1 MGFIEDLFDFSFTE
15 FVTSRVVQVLYT
27 LSVIAVGLVSIVLI
41 FALFGQGA
49 GAGLLGLILVPL
61 GALLVLAY
69 IRVALEF
76 VVVLFRIYDNTC
88 RIAEHGPLAAP
99 ASVPDLAAP
108 LPSGGV
114 QPAAP
119 SAGGA
124 RPAPYNGPSPWTPPA
139 TQPQA
144 ANLPPIN
151 WHD

>member
-1 MGFIEDLFDFSFTE
+1 MGFIGDLFDFSFTE
-15 FVTSRVVQVLYT
+15 FVTSRVVQVLYV

-69 IRVALEF
+69 VRVALEF

-99 ASVPDLAAP
+99 ASAPNPAAP
-108 LPSGGV
+108 LGGV

-119 SAGGA
+119 SGGA
-124 RPAPYNGPSPWTPPA
+124 RPAPYGGPSPWTPPTA
-139 TQPQA
+139 QPQA

-151 WHD
+151 WQD

>member
-1 MGFIEDLFDFSFTE
+1 MGFIGDLFDFSFTE
-15 FVTSRVVQVLYT
+15 FVTSRVVQVLYV
-27 LSVIAVGLVSIVLI
+27 LSVLAVGLVSIVLI
-41 FALFGQGA
+41 VALFGQGA
-49 GAGLLGLILVPL
+49 GMGLLGLILVPL

-88 RIAEHGPLAAP
+88 RMAEHGPLVAP
-99 ASVPDLAAP
+99 ASAPNPSGP
-108 LPSGGV
+108 LPVGS
-114 QPAAP
+114 
-119 SAGGA
+119 A